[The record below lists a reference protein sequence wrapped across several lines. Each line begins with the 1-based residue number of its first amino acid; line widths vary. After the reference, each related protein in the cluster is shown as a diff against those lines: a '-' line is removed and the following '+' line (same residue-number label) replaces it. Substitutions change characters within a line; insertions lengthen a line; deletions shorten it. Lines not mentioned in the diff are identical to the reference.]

1 LSVQWQIDEPDH
13 VFRQYKKLGPTEQ
26 KHYHNAM
33 KDLGLAK
40 DPRRVGKY
48 EDNGCYSYRLTKSSR
63 LIYRVFVREKAIQLV
78 AVGDHKEVYGK
89 G

>member
-1 LSVQWQIDEPDH
+1 LLWQIDVPDN
-13 VFRQYKKLGPTEQ
+13 VSRQYKKLGPIEQ
-26 KHYHNAM
+26 KHYRSAI
-33 KDLGLAK
+33 KDLGLAR

-63 LIYRVFVREKAIQLV
+63 LIYRVFRGERVIQLV